1 MSELSVEQARGYY
14 EAADPAHDFEHVLR
28 VLRLA
33 ERLALAEGADV
44 AVVRAAALLHDIGR
58 AEEIATGADHAA
70 VAAQRARPILA
81 AAGYSPVQVAA
92 AAQAIAAHRFRQGT
106 PPAPIHCSGCDVS
119 GPATLE
125 ARVLYDADKLDAIGA
140 IGVARAYAIAGVCGQ
155 RLWAEVEPDYL
166 ANKLAA
172 GPHAAHDLTAEHTPV
187 HEMVFK
193 LARLKDTLFTPTARA
208 LAEER
213 HRFMLEFFARLEKEV
228 KGEL

>member
-1 MSELSVEQARGYY
+1 VVLSIEQARGYY

-33 ERLALAEGADV
+33 ERLAIAEGADV
-44 AVVRAAALLHDIGR
+44 TVVRAAALLHDIGR

-81 AAGYSPVQVAA
+81 AAGYSPAQVEA
-92 AAQAIAAHRFRQGT
+92 AAQAIAAHRFRQGM
-106 PPAPIHCSGCDVS
+106 P
-119 GPATLE
+119 PATLE

-155 RLWAEVEPDYL
+155 RLWADVAPDYL

-172 GPHAAHDLTAEHTPV
+172 GPQAAHDLTANHTPV

-213 HRFMLEFFARLEKEV
+213 HRFMLEFFARLAQEV
-228 KGEL
+228 EGEL